1 MSDNQ
6 LTLFT
11 GDDQKSGKREVTAFR
26 FKKGKLYM
34 LSVDDLQPDPNQP
47 RKHFDTEALI
57 ELKASIDSHGVLQPV
72 LFRRDEAGDLL
83 LVSGERR
90 FQAAKLAGL
99 STIPAIFTIGD
110 PTELSL
116 VENLL
121 RENLTAIE
129 EAEAVQKLKMKY
141 DYQLEQLSKILGK
154 SVSSIS
160 EIISITNLP
169 DSIKDDCRK
178 DPKVARSILV
188 EIARKQSPD
197 KMLELYRQY
206 REDGLTRGDLRK
218 KTRKAKAPA
227 KSSSFRFISTSA
239 RRMDSIDTSSLQPQ
253 EKDKLIKDL
262 EKLQENMLKLLTI
275 LKG

>member
-11 GDDQKSGKREVTAFR
+11 GGDQKTEEQKKTGVR

-34 LSVDDLQPDPNQP
+34 LSVNDLNPDPNQP

-57 ELKASIDSHGVLQPV
+57 ELKTSIDTHGVLQPV
-72 LFRRDEAGDLL
+72 LFRRNETGDLF

-99 STIPAIFTIGD
+99 SAIPAIFTIGD
-110 PTELSL
+110 PAELSL

-188 EIARKQSPD
+188 EIARKQGPG

-206 REDGLTRGDLRK
+206 RESGLTRGDLRK
-218 KTRKAKAPA
+218 KTRNG
-227 KSSSFRFISTSA
+227 KSIVKSGNFRFIRASA
-239 RRMDSIDTSSLQPQ
+239 RRIDSIDTSSLQPP
-253 EKDKLIKDL
+253 EKNTLIKEL
-262 EKLQENMLKLLTI
+262 EKLQENTFKLLAI